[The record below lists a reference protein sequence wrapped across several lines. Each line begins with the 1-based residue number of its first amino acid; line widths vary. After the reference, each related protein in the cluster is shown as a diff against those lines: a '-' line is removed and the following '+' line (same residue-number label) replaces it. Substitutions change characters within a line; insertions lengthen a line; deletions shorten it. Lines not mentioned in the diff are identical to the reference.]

1 MDFIK
6 MIMELPG
13 EKRSQDVVEHTEWNN
28 LWRLIV
34 TQGNHSENYLEQL
47 YDYLFNKEGWVHKVQ
62 AELDGVQPYLEG
74 VMTQPVGKAPDGS
87 LWTYPSTESG
97 TVPWGNVMGDI
108 TKQQDLIQKFATKA
122 DVEHRHDINTLT
134 FVDGDI
140 NGSWISAG
148 TIGES
153 AYGAQSIPTN
163 ALKALSVTSEKLS
176 NGAVTTAKIASSAVI
191 NDSIANGSVSGVK
204 IADGAITREKLAQ
217 DALYSPV
224 INISSSAFEIDSSH
238 LGKTLA
244 ANKSSTDIIITI
256 TAEQSASF
264 TNGGEIAVLWQ
275 QANSVKIACGDGV
288 YFGVAGNSGF
298 KTMTVELPEQ
308 FAMCALKKLYSS
320 SGKSYWI
327 VTGNVEVVS

>member
-1 MDFIK
+1 MAQNYEIDIK
-6 MIMELPG
+6 RFNGQDYDTLLPTPA
-13 EKRSQDVVEHTEWNN
+13 SHAAT
-28 LWRLIV
+28 
-34 TQGNHSENYLEQL
+34 H
-47 YDYLFNKEGWVHKVQ
+47 Q
-62 AELDGVQPYLEG
+62 A
-74 VMTQPVGKAPDGS
+74 DGS
-87 LWTYPSTESG
+87 DPLTLQA
-97 TVPWGNVMGDI
+97 GN
-108 TKQQDLIQKFATKA
+108 
-122 DVEHRHDINTLT
+122 
-134 FVDGDI
+134 
-140 NGSWISAG
+140 
-148 TIGES
+148 
-153 AYGAQSIPTN
+153 YGGASIPTS
-163 ALKALSVTSEKLS
+163 AYQDTSVTRS
-176 NGAVTTAKIASSAVI
+176 
-191 NDSIANGSVSGVK
+191 
-204 IADGAITREKLAQ
+204 KLAQ

-244 ANKSSTDIIITI
+244 ANKSSTDIIITV

-298 KTMTVELPEQ
+298 KTITVELPEQ